1 MQLQRVDP
9 GIQTANLVSFR
20 ADLGFTP
27 ATLKMPAAER
37 NVKLAHYWT
46 AYEERLHAIPGVG
59 AVAGGG
65 TFPLN
70 EIDPFLQQLSREHR
84 PLPPGTQP
92 PRIAVRFASPD
103 YFRTLGQP
111 LVSGRAFTAGDTID
125 SPGVAIVNQAAAR
138 QFWPGEDPVGTRVE
152 GGPTKWRTIVGVVAD
167 VRQHLESPPSPEIYV
182 PLRQAG
188 AGPTTWVV
196 ESRLP
201 LEQLAREI
209 KAVTHAHDPDLPV
222 AAFRT
227 LAEVRADGLAP
238 RRVVVG
244 LIGIF
249 GALAL
254 VITAT
259 GIAGVIAFSVNQ
271 RTHEFGVRMALGAA
285 RSGVLGLVVREG
297 LMLVGLGLVIGYVCA
312 TVLTRMVG
320 AVIFGQQ
327 PAAGLTLLVNTR
339 PTDAVTYAAVAL
351 TLVAVAVLACLVPAR
366 RAASVD
372 PIIAL
377 RAE

>member
-1 MQLQRVDP
+1 
-9 GIQTANLVSFR
+9 
-20 ADLGFTP
+20 
-27 ATLKMPAAER
+27 
-37 NVKLAHYWT
+37 VKLAHYWT

-103 YFRTLGQP
+103 YFRTLAQP
-111 LVSGRAFTAGDTID
+111 LVSGRAFTPGDTID
-125 SPGVAIVNQAAAR
+125 SPGVAIVNQAAAK

-249 GALAL
+249 
-254 VITAT
+254 
-259 GIAGVIAFSVNQ
+259 AFSVNQ

-297 LMLVGLGLVIGYVCA
+297 LMLVGLGLVIGYVGA

-327 PAAGLTLLVNTR
+327 SAAGLTLLVNTR